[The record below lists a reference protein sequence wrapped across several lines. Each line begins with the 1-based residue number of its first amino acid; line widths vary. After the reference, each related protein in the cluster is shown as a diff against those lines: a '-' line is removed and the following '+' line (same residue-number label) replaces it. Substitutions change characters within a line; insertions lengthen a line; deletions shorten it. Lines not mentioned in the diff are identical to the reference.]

1 MSDLVSETT
10 KSALET
16 APNKSLIQEVE
27 KLHAQQVEL
36 TKAVRALCTLMSV
49 LDKKVDAALK
59 GGVGA
64 DFAVL

>member
-1 MSDLVSETT
+1 MSEEQQPSGD
-10 KSALET
+10 
-16 APNKSLIQEVE
+16 PGRSLIQEIDRLRE
-27 KLHAQQVEL
+27 QQAEL

-49 LDKKVDAALK
+49 LDKKVDTALK

>member
-10 KSALET
+10 KSVLET
-16 APNKSLIQEVE
+16 APGKSLIQEVG
-27 KLHAQQVEL
+27 KLREQQVEL

-49 LDKKVDAALK
+49 LDKKVDTTLK